1 MANNPASNQKSTG
14 DRRIVPKKEE
24 LPPLLSDNETD
35 DLDEYDH
42 YFDSDDFRSES
53 DEGINE
59 FGTSLEVKGT
69 VLTNSGGIL
78 TVADDFLK
86 NRAKDFLDLMEQMGK
101 KRVVPMNERD
111 YNSSEDEWEDEM
123 GSNAESEEVNNF
135 YLVSY
140 VRTSANGRRK
150 AHVSNICSQD
160 V

>member
-1 MANNPASNQKSTG
+1 
-14 DRRIVPKKEE
+14 
-24 LPPLLSDNETD
+24 
-35 DLDEYDH
+35 
-42 YFDSDDFRSES
+42 
-53 DEGINE
+53 
-59 FGTSLEVKGT
+59 
-69 VLTNSGGIL
+69 
-78 TVADDFLK
+78 
-86 NRAKDFLDLMEQMGK
+86 MGK

-140 VRTSANGRRK
+140 VRTTANGRRK